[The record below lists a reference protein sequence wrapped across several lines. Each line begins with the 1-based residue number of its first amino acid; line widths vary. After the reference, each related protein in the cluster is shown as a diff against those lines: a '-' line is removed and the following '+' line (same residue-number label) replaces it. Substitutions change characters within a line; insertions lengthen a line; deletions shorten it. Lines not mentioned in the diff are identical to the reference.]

1 MHPHASACPLM
12 ICVFQSGPFQPDLAI
27 SHILAK
33 LMALQQEIRY
43 GGCVAQQLM
52 DQYYLEPGYL

>member
-1 MHPHASACPLM
+1 M